1 MRQRFFGI
9 VLFFSALCAVFPAFA
24 DEEIRRFDVEIEVE
38 QDGDIIVTETLV
50 VNVEGRQIRRGI
62 FRELPAYYL
71 DDDGV
76 ARLPYRY
83 DVLSIRKDGKREP
96 YERERS
102 GNAQIIRIGNPD
114 RWLNYREHVYEIRY
128 SVKNQ
133 IRYFDTYDELY
144 WNVTGTYWQFPILS
158 ASASVSLPEGARVAR
173 TNVFTGAFG
182 DTGRAANYRVSNGRH
197 RFETTEPLGSR
208 AGMTISLQLEK
219 GVIDPP
225 SASDLRWKWWARNGS
240 LTVLGLSFLG
250 LLGFYWRSFN
260 RVGRDPVK
268 GPVFPQY
275 EPPEGYSPVAAH
287 HIYNRGFSGHVGL
300 IASLMYLAAN
310 GLMRIDVD
318 PKKKKK
324 TTLQKLDAVPA
335 ETLSPETAEL
345 YRRLFKDS
353 DQVKLGEK
361 YDADFTSAYTAFRE
375 RVSKRFGAPYFK
387 WNLWYVIIGAILS
400 VLTLIF
406 AIVQHAFW
414 SNWHTI
420 GVLALIGL
428 NGLFMYLMPA
438 PSRKGQDVRT
448 HLEGF
453 KLYMEKAEKL
463 QLNAVEVG
471 SEAPPPMTVER
482 YETFL
487 PYAVALGVEKPWT
500 KHFEKLIPEEAE
512 AYNPSWTNMHAHSFS
527 SIGKMTD
534 NMVSGM
540 SSGVTSAMPQS
551 SSSSGGGGGFSGG
564 GGGGGG
570 GGGW

>member
-1 MRQRFFGI
+1 MRQRFFGL
-9 VLFFSALCAVFPAFA
+9 VLFFSALCAVLPAFA
-24 DEEIRRFDVEIEVE
+24 DEEIRRFDVEIEVARS
-38 QDGDIIVTETLV
+38 GDIIVTETLV

-83 DVLSIRKDGKREP
+83 DILSIRKDGRREP

-114 RWLNYREHVYEIRY
+114 RRLDYREHVYEIRY

-133 IRYFDTYDELY
+133 IRYFETYDELY
-144 WNVTGTYWQFPILS
+144 WNVTGSYWQFPILS
-158 ASASVSLPEGARVAR
+158 ASASVKLPGGARVER

-182 DTGRAANYRVSNGRH
+182 ETGRAANYRVSNGRH

-240 LTVLGLSFLG
+240 LTVLGLSFFG

-275 EPPEGYSPVAAH
+275 EPPEGYSPAAAH
-287 HIYNRGFSGHVGL
+287 HIYHRGFSGHDGL
-300 IASLMYLAAN
+300 IASVMYLAAN

-335 ETLSPETAEL
+335 ESLSPETAQL
-345 YRRLFKDS
+345 YQRLFEDS

-361 YDADFTSAYTAFRE
+361 YDADFTSAYKAFRE
-375 RVSKRFGAPYFK
+375 RVSKRYGAPYFK

-400 VLTLIF
+400 LVTLIF